1 MNPPPMRPLR
11 SRPWTRRTDTL
22 ARGMDGHG
30 VDGHGKD
37 AHAHDG
43 KTPAGIRFPLEFPCF
58 GPSPEAV
65 RAAVAG
71 LARALE
77 ELRPGLRIGWVTD
90 PSGRE
95 VPASPVSAGR
105 AILTAPAWNADGWRS
120 ALADCD
126 LVLTE
131 GRPKPGSPGILI
143 LTEDVA
149 MVSGVDALQPGAD
162 ASGSLLAVVSPS
174 SSRDLVGLARSI
186 LERADAIL
194 AQVPLYG
201 LVLGGGR
208 SSRMRTD
215 KASLQYHGKPQTEH
229 CLDLLA
235 AHCAQSFLSCR
246 ADQTD
251 QPGFAGLPQIH
262 DSFLDMGP
270 LGGIL
275 SALKAH
281 RNAAFLVIAC
291 DLPFL
296 DAESLAFLAG
306 GRDPFKIATAF
317 AGPQGGLPEPL
328 CAIYEPRCYPRA
340 LQLLG
345 QGLSCPRKVILN
357 SSSRILPAP
366 NPRALHNANDPES
379 YREAIQSISA

>member
-1 MNPPPMRPLR
+1 M
-11 SRPWTRRTDTL
+11 
-22 ARGMDGHG
+22 GHEMDGHG
-30 VDGHGKD
+30 KH
-37 AHAHDG
+37 
-43 KTPAGIRFPLEFPCF
+43 GIRFPLEFPCF
-58 GPSPEAV
+58 GPSPDAV
-65 RAAVAG
+65 RGVVAD
-71 LARALE
+71 LALALE
-77 ELRPGLRIGWVTD
+77 GLRPGLRIGWVTD

-95 VPASPVSAGR
+95 APASPVSAGR
-105 AILTAPAWNADGWRS
+105 AVLSAPDWNADGWRS

-143 LTEDVA
+143 LPEGAATA
-149 MVSGVDALQPGAD
+149 PGASGAFHPESD
-162 ASGSLLAVVSPS
+162 SAGSLLAVVTPHG
-174 SSRDLVGLARSI
+174 LEGLAKRV
-186 LERADAIL
+186 LDRAESIL

-215 KASLQYHGKPQTEH
+215 KASLKYHGKPQTEH

-235 AHCAQSFLSCR
+235 SHCAQSFVSCR
-246 ADQTD
+246 ADQAD

-262 DSFLDMGP
+262 DTFLDMGP

-281 RNAAFLVIAC
+281 RSAAFLVIAC

-296 DAESLAFLAG
+296 DAESLSALVA
-306 GRDPFKIATAF
+306 GRDPFKVATAF
-317 AGPQGGLPEPL
+317 AGPQSGLPEPL
-328 CAIYEPRCYPRA
+328 CAVYEPRCFPRA

-357 SSSRILPAP
+357 SSSRILTAP
-366 NPRALHNANDPES
+366 DPRALLNANDPETFREAS
-379 YREAIQSISA
+379 EAIQAISP

>member
-1 MNPPPMRPLR
+1 
-11 SRPWTRRTDTL
+11 
-22 ARGMDGHG
+22 MDGHG
-30 VDGHGKD
+30 ADGHAKD
-37 AHAHDG
+37 AHAQEG
-43 KTPAGIRFPLEFPCF
+43 KAPAGIRFPLEFPCF

-95 VPASPVSAGR
+95 APAFPASSASPAPPTSTGR
-105 AILTAPAWNADGWRS
+105 TILTAPAWNADGWRS

-143 LTEDVA
+143 LPENA
-149 MVSGVDALQPGAD
+149 AAGASALQPGTG
-162 ASGSLLAVVSPS
+162 ASVSNLGSTFASQPGSLLAVVTPD
-174 SSRDLVGLARSI
+174 SSRDLEGLARLI
-186 LERADAIL
+186 LERADATL

-215 KASLQYHGKPQTEH
+215 KASLRYHGKPQTEH

-235 AHCAQSFLSCR
+235 AHCGQSFLSCR
-246 ADQTD
+246 ADQAD

-291 DLPFL
+291 DLPYL
-296 DAESLAFLAG
+296 DAQSLATLAA

-317 AGPQGGLPEPL
+317 AGPQAGLPEPL

-366 NPRALHNANDPES
+366 DTRALHNANDPQS
-379 YREAIQSISA
+379 YREAVQTLSA

>member
-1 MNPPPMRPLR
+1 MGH
-11 SRPWTRRTDTL
+11 DK
-22 ARGMDGHG
+22 DGQIK
-30 VDGHGKD
+30 DRHGKD
-37 AHAHDG
+37 AHAIG
-43 KTPAGIRFPLEFPCF
+43 GEAPAGIRFPLEFPCF
-58 GPSPEAV
+58 GPSPDAV
-65 RAAVAG
+65 HEAVAG

-77 ELRPGLRIGWVTD
+77 GLRPGLRIGWVTD
-90 PSGRE
+90 PSGRAA
-95 VPASPVSAGR
+95 PASPLAAGR
-105 AILTAPAWNADGWRS
+105 AVLSAPAWNADGWRS

-131 GRPKPGSPGILI
+131 GRPKPGSPGILVVPEGAAS
-143 LTEDVA
+143 LPGPGA
-149 MVSGVDALQPGAD
+149 FQPGTD
-162 ASGSLLAVVSPS
+162 ANGSLLAVVSRPS
-174 SSRDLVGLARSI
+174 SHGLEGPARLI
-186 LERADAIL
+186 LERAESIL

-215 KASLQYHGKPQTEH
+215 KASLKYHGKPQTEH

-235 AHCAQSFLSCR
+235 AHCAQSFVSCR
-246 ADQTD
+246 ADQAD

-262 DSFLDMGP
+262 DTFLDMGP

-281 RNAAFLVIAC
+281 RNAAFMVVAC

-296 DAESLAFLAG
+296 DADSLAALAA
-306 GRDPFKIATAF
+306 GRDRFKVATAF

-328 CAIYEPRCYPRA
+328 CAVYEPRCYPRA

-366 NPRALHNANDPES
+366 DPRALHNANDPET
-379 YREAIQSISA
+379 YREAMQALSP

>member
-1 MNPPPMRPLR
+1 MGQAL
-11 SRPWTRRTDTL
+11 
-22 ARGMDGHG
+22 
-30 VDGHGKD
+30 DGHGKD
-37 AHAHDG
+37 GQSRDGHAQDGLGKDAHADDG
-43 KTPAGIRFPLEFPCF
+43 KAPAGIRFPLEFPCF
-58 GPSPEAV
+58 GPSPDAV
-65 RAAVAG
+65 RATVAG
-71 LARALE
+71 LVRALE
-77 ELRPGLRIGWVTD
+77 ELGPGLRIGWVTD

-95 VPASPVSAGR
+95 GPAAPASAGR
-105 AILTAPAWNADGWRS
+105 AILTAPSWNADGWRS

-143 LTEDVA
+143 LPDGSA
-149 MVSGVDALQPGAD
+149 IAPGVEAFQPGTD
-162 ASGSLLAVVSPS
+162 ARGSLLAVVSPS
-174 SSRDLVGLARSI
+174 SSHGLEGLAK
-186 LERADAIL
+186 LVLDRADAIL

-215 KASLQYHGKPQTEH
+215 KASLKYHGKPQTEH

-235 AHCAQSFLSCR
+235 AHCAQSFVSCR
-246 ADQTD
+246 ADQAD

-262 DSFLDMGP
+262 DTFLDMGP

-275 SALKAH
+275 SALRAH

-296 DAESLAFLAG
+296 DADSLAALVA
-306 GRDPFKIATAF
+306 GRDPFKVATAF

-328 CAIYEPRCYPRA
+328 CAVYEPRCYPRA

-345 QGLSCPRKVILN
+345 QGLSCPRKLILH
-357 SSSRILPAP
+357 SSSRILTAP
-366 NPRALHNANDPES
+366 DPRALHNANDPET
-379 YREAIQSISA
+379 YREAIQSLSS

>member
-1 MNPPPMRPLR
+1 M
-11 SRPWTRRTDTL
+11 
-22 ARGMDGHG
+22 GHER
-30 VDGHGKD
+30 DGHGKD
-37 AHAHDG
+37 AHASGG
-43 KTPAGIRFPLEFPCF
+43 KAPAGIRFPLEFPCF
-58 GPSPEAV
+58 GPSPDAV
-65 RAAVAG
+65 HDAVAG

-90 PSGRE
+90 PSGRGA
-95 VPASPVSAGR
+95 PASPLAAGR
-105 AILTAPAWNADGWRS
+105 AILSAPAWNADGWRS

-143 LTEDVA
+143 LPEGA
-149 MVSGVDALQPGAD
+149 AIAPGAD
-162 ASGSLLAVVSPS
+162 AFQPETGAGGSLLAVVSQASPQAL
-174 SSRDLVGLARSI
+174 DGPARLI
-186 LERADAIL
+186 LERADAVL

-215 KASLQYHGKPQTEH
+215 KASLKYHGKPQTEH

-235 AHCAQSFLSCR
+235 AHCAQSFVSCR
-246 ADQTD
+246 ADQAD

-262 DSFLDMGP
+262 DAFLDLGP

-275 SALKAH
+275 SALQAH

-296 DAESLAFLAG
+296 DADSLAALVAQ
-306 GRDPFKIATAF
+306 RDRFKVATAF

-328 CAIYEPRCYPRA
+328 CAVYEPRCYPRA

-357 SSSRILPAP
+357 SSSRIIPAP
-366 NPRALHNANDPES
+366 DPRALRNANDPEA
-379 YREAIQSISA
+379 YREAIQSLSP

>member
-1 MNPPPMRPLR
+1 
-11 SRPWTRRTDTL
+11 
-22 ARGMDGHG
+22 MDGHAR
-30 VDGHGKD
+30 HGQD
-37 AHAHDG
+37 AHGDG
-43 KTPAGIRFPLEFPCF
+43 SKAPAGIRFPLEFACY

-65 RAAVAG
+65 RAAAAG

-77 ELRPGLRIGWVTD
+77 HLRPGLRIGWVTGA
-90 PSGRE
+90 SGPE
-95 VPASPVSAGR
+95 AWGPACPGR
-105 AILTAPAWNADGWRS
+105 AVLAAPGWNADGWRS

-131 GRPKPGSPGILI
+131 GPPKPGSPGILI
-143 LTEDVA
+143 LEGPA
-149 MVSGVDALQPGAD
+149 IAPAPASFAPFMPEAD
-162 ASGSLLAVVSPS
+162 ARDPLLTLASPS
-174 SSRDLVGLARSI
+174 SPRDLEGAARLM
-186 LERADAIL
+186 LERAEAIL

-208 SSRMRTD
+208 SSRMRAD
-215 KASLQYHGKPQTEH
+215 KASLEYHGKPQTEH

-235 AHCAQSFLSCR
+235 AHCAQSFVSCR
-246 ADQTD
+246 ADQAQ

-262 DSFLDMGP
+262 DAFLDMGP

-281 RNAAFLVIAC
+281 RDAAFLVIAC

-296 DAESLAFLAG
+296 DAKSLAALAA

-328 CAIYEPRCYPRA
+328 CAIYEPRGYPRA

-345 QGLSCPRKVILN
+345 QGLSCPRKLILH
-357 SSSRILPAP
+357 SSSRILAAP
-366 NPRALHNANDPES
+366 DPRALLNANDPQT
-379 YREAIQSISA
+379 YHEALRSISP

>member
-1 MNPPPMRPLR
+1 M
-11 SRPWTRRTDTL
+11 
-22 ARGMDGHG
+22 GHES
-30 VDGHGKD
+30 DGHGKE
-37 AHAHDG
+37 
-43 KTPAGIRFPLEFPCF
+43 GIPQPLEFPCY

-65 RAAVAG
+65 RGIVAG
-71 LARALE
+71 LARTLE

-95 VPASPVSAGR
+95 VPASPVTAGR
-105 AILTAPAWNADGWRS
+105 TILTAPAWNADGWRS

-126 LVLTE
+126 LILTE

-143 LTEDVA
+143 LPEDQAIDSVA
-149 MVSGVDALQPGAD
+149 G
-162 ASGSLLAVVSPS
+162 ASGAAAFRPGTNTDGSPSDSLLAVVTPS
-174 SSRDLVGLARSI
+174 SFRNLEGLARLI
-186 LERADAIL
+186 LERADAVL
-194 AQVPLYG
+194 ARVPLYG

-215 KASLQYHGKPQTEH
+215 KASLKYHGKPQTEH

-235 AHCAQSFLSCR
+235 AHCAQSFVSCR
-246 ADQTD
+246 ADQAD

-262 DSFLDMGP
+262 DTFLDMGP

-275 SALKAH
+275 SALRAH
-281 RNAAFLVIAC
+281 RGSAFLVIAC

-296 DAESLAFLAG
+296 DAESLAALTA
-306 GRDPFKIATAF
+306 GRDPFKVATAF

-340 LQLLG
+340 LQLAG
-345 QGLSCPRKVILN
+345 QWLSCPRKVILN
-357 SSSRILPAP
+357 SSSRILTAP
-366 NPRALHNANDPES
+366 DPRALLNANDPET
-379 YREAIQSISA
+379 YREAIQTLSS

>member
-1 MNPPPMRPLR
+1 M
-11 SRPWTRRTDTL
+11 
-22 ARGMDGHG
+22 GHES
-30 VDGHGKD
+30 DGHGKQ
-37 AHAHDG
+37 
-43 KTPAGIRFPLEFPCF
+43 GIRFPLEFPCF
-58 GPSPEAV
+58 GPSPDAV
-65 RAAVAG
+65 RGAVAG

-77 ELRPGLRIGWVTD
+77 ELRPGIRIGWVTD

-95 VPASPVSAGR
+95 APASPGSAGR

-143 LTEDVA
+143 LPEGTA
-149 MVSGVDALQPGAD
+149 TAPGAD
-162 ASGSLLAVVSPS
+162 AFQPGTDAGGSLLAIVTPS
-174 SSRDLVGLARSI
+174 APYGLEGLAKRI
-186 LERADAIL
+186 LARAESIL
-194 AQVPLYG
+194 AQIPLYG

-215 KASLQYHGKPQTEH
+215 KASLKYHGKPQTEH

-235 AHCAQSFLSCR
+235 AHCAQSFVSCR
-246 ADQTD
+246 ADQAD

-262 DSFLDMGP
+262 DTFLDMGP

-296 DAESLAFLAG
+296 DAESLSALVA
-306 GRDPFKIATAF
+306 GRDPFKVATAF

-328 CAIYEPRCYPRA
+328 CAVYEPRCYPRA

-345 QGLSCPRKVILN
+345 QGLSCPRKLILN

-366 NPRALHNANDPES
+366 DPRALHNANDPEAFRQAS
-379 YREAIQSISA
+379 DAIQAISP